1 MQMWV
6 WRRISRFLDDSPL
19 VLASGLALL
28 CLPAVVALSWTF
40 TERWQTDRFN
50 LAIERESQHIARQL
64 NEVEAD
70 IELAFSHVT
79 NVTNWLARDENV
91 IQAILSPTA
100 AQKTNRYLKELVN
113 TFSIDLVYV
122 MDGNGIS
129 VAASNADTPSSTV
142 GKDYSDREHFLAAI
156 QGYAGRQFAVGRT
169 TKVPGFFFSMP
180 VRQGEKIIGT
190 IGVKLDQPRLQMQAR
205 IPNGLL
211 TDSYGV
217 VVMAD
222 NPAHIFRV
230 LPDATVS
237 NLPEAMLHSRYAQK
251 QFEPLDLRPA
261 KMVGYPD
268 IMLLDGQPVLIGTRI
283 LSNEN
288 LNLHIVADMEA
299 MQDAQKQARFVF
311 LVSVAGGALVVWG
324 LWAAVIFFLRAR
336 DYRRRLEILNSQLS
350 KLNDELH
357 EQATH
362 DYLTG
367 CLNRRAFSALLNNE
381 LERVKRYG
389 GDLTLGIIDI
399 DYFKRINDTRGH
411 AVGDLA
417 LQFLAEN
424 VRAQLRRTDVMA
436 RLGGEEFAVLM
447 TNTPLYEAM
456 QVIDRMRDSIAQ
468 LEVPGEVPPLRMTF
482 SAGVAGWQPGMNDRT
497 LMNEADH
504 ALYDAKA
511 SGRNRVVQARGY

>member
-40 TERWQTDRFN
+40 SERWQSERFN
-50 LAIERESQHIARQL
+50 VAIERESQHIARQL

-70 IELAFSHVT
+70 IELVFSQVT

-91 IQAILSPTA
+91 VQAILSPAA
-100 AQKTNRYLKELVN
+100 AQKTNRYLKELVS
-113 TFSIDLVYV
+113 TFSVDLVYV
-122 MDGNGIS
+122 MDANGIS
-129 VAASNADTPSSTV
+129 VASSNADTAASTV
-142 GKDYSDREHFLAAI
+142 GMDYSDREHFLAAI

-180 VRQGEKIIGT
+180 VRQGGKIIGT
-190 IGVKLDQPRLQMQAR
+190 IAVKLNQQHLQLQAR

-222 NPAHIFRV
+222 NPAYVFRM
-230 LPDATVS
+230 LPTSTVS
-237 NLPEAMLHSRYAQK
+237 NLPEVMQLNRYAQK
-251 QFEPLDLRPA
+251 QFDVLDFRPA
-261 KMVGYPD
+261 KMAGYPN
-268 IMLLDGQPVLIGTRI
+268 IMLLDGQPVLIGSRI

-299 MQDAQKQARFVF
+299 LLDAQKQTRFIF
-311 LVSVAGGALVVWG
+311 MVSVAGGALVVWG

-389 GDLTLGIIDI
+389 GDLTLGVIDI

-417 LQFLAEN
+417 LQFLTEN
-424 VRAQLRRTDVMA
+424 VRTQLRRTDVMA
-436 RLGGEEFAVLM
+436 RLGGEEFALLM
-447 TNTPLYEAM
+447 PNTPLHEAV
-456 QVIDRMRDSIAQ
+456 QVIDRMRDSLAQ
-468 LEVPGEVPPLRMTF
+468 RELPGELPPLRMTF

-497 LMNEADH
+497 LMNAADH